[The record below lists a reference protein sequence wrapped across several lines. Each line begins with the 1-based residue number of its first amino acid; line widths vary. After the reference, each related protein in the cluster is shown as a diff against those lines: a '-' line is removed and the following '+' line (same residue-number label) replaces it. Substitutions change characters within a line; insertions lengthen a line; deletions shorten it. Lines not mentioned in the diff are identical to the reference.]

1 MLRGCLPMVE
11 GRWCWD
17 RVRSRWTAR
26 VLQESDGSA
35 RRNAFFMLYNADE
48 ALAIQYFTRI
58 AEDVRDG
65 SVARVC
71 VGGGRWGFAMTLRLL
86 PPVPVLPLRAPAR
99 VPAGGHSAGDH
110 GVRTQGVPHEPSPEV
125 SLHRRDFRFPQL
137 PQRGG
142 VVRGSQHCGES
153 QICPATRPVR
163 TRSC

>member
-71 VGGGRWGFAMTLRLL
+71 GGGAVGLRHDLTLVATGACAATAR
-86 PPVPVLPLRAPAR
+86 PSPRPSRRAFSWRSWSSHAR
-99 VPAGGHSAGDH
+99 CAA
-110 GVRTQGVPHEPSPEV
+110 RTQPRSLASSPSFSV
-125 SLHRRDFRFPQL
+125 S
-137 PQRGG
+137 
-142 VVRGSQHCGES
+142 
-153 QICPATRPVR
+153 
-163 TRSC
+163 